1 VGGINRRKRAVLA
14 RRGVSD
20 RVLAKERANEK
31 ARAGGE
37 LVKEN
42 DVSA

>member
-1 VGGINRRKRAVLA
+1 VLA

-42 DVSA
+42 DVSEGAHEREKERR